1 MLAVHE
7 EIAFKSLFVRV
18 VCEGSFVSQVASTG

>member
-18 VCEGSFVSQVASTG
+18 VCEGSFVSQVAG